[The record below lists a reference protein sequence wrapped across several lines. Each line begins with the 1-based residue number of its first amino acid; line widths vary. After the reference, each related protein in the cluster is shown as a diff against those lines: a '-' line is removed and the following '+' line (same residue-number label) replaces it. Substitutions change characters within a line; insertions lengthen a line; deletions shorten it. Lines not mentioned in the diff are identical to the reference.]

1 MPRTPVDYSKTL
13 IYKIQHIEDESLLY
27 IGSTT
32 NFTKRKTSHKSACK
46 NMNNKAYNYK
56 VYDMIRN
63 NGGWEMFKMVEIE
76 KFPCRD
82 KREAEARE
90 DELMIEL
97 KANMNDRRAH
107 RTKQQYI
114 MDTKEAKKKT

>member
-1 MPRTPVDYSKTL
+1 MPRTPVDYSKTV
-13 IYKIQHIEDESLLY
+13 IYKIQHVENESLVY
-27 IGSTT
+27 VGSTT
-32 NFTKRKTSHKSACK
+32 NFTKRKACHKTCC
-46 NMNNKAYNYK
+46 NNLNSKAYNCK